1 MGLEIADFRRD
12 KMPSVGFRTANA
24 PANFQ
29 ARILKM
35 SVLTDPMSRPWRT
48 IADEITREQDSQ
60 KMLEL
65 VRELERALDEQEI
78 GRPVR
83 KSVLQ

>member
-1 MGLEIADFRRD
+1 
-12 KMPSVGFRTANA
+12 
-24 PANFQ
+24 
-29 ARILKM
+29 M
-35 SVLTDPMSRPWRT
+35 SALTDPMPRPWRT

-78 GRPVR
+78 VRTVR